1 MTGAEHVAHAEPLIR
16 KWIEL
21 RARFGFSEWL
31 SNVYFG
37 EDMKG
42 LLLLADRADDPEVAT
57 LAAMALDMGFV
68 EVAGHT
74 QAGAF
79 GATHGRSYMK
89 NKMTAL
95 DEDTFSLMK
104 MVADD
109 TDYDYQAVDDGIL
122 LATAQRYRPPEVVRR
137 IARSDGTAVVRQRQS
152 LPLDPTAPVAPDPV
166 APYGFDYDDPDDL
179 MVWWGIGSQFAWQVL
194 PLTLSTIDEY
204 SLWETALFQRAAS
217 LRPAAESGEI
227 EELQHLT
234 QGLAYQLNAPLLSQ
248 ANTYTWRSPGAMLST
263 SQCWRPGQRS
273 EQNHVWQATLDA
285 NAQVFATHPAEPVPD
300 TTDWFTNSTYWT
312 GNAASPCAMQDE
324 TVTVSIHAPQYES
337 NPAGLRDLAY
347 EPYTHAYFP
356 IEHFDE
362 VVERDGWVVGRKGD
376 GYVALW
382 SYRPTTWREYD
393 PATEPTRGMTEPFD
407 LLAEGGADNVWLT
420 EVANAADFPFDAF
433 VEAVTTAEV
442 SVERLGPDAAD
453 GFGVRYVSPS
463 RGVVEARW
471 GRSIEHDPY
480 FDVDGSSP
488 PLTDYPRW
496 DAPWTHVDFD
506 TTTYEVEESG
516 WGLLLDFV
524 TTTRRTT
531 GP

>member
-1 MTGAEHVAHAEPLIR
+1 
-16 KWIEL
+16 
-21 RARFGFSEWL
+21 
-31 SNVYFG
+31 
-37 EDMKG
+37 
-42 LLLLADRADDPEVAT
+42 
-57 LAAMALDMGFV
+57 
-68 EVAGHT
+68 
-74 QAGAF
+74 
-79 GATHGRSYMK
+79 
-89 NKMTAL
+89 
-95 DEDTFSLMK
+95 
-104 MVADD
+104 
-109 TDYDYQAVDDGIL
+109 
-122 LATAQRYRPPEVVRR
+122 
-137 IARSDGTAVVRQRQS
+137 
-152 LPLDPTAPVAPDPV
+152 
-166 APYGFDYDDPDDL
+166 
-179 MVWWGIGSQFAWQVL
+179 
-194 PLTLSTIDEY
+194 
-204 SLWETALFQRAAS
+204 
-217 LRPAAESGEI
+217 
-227 EELQHLT
+227 
-234 QGLAYQLNAPLLSQ
+234 
-248 ANTYTWRSPGAMLST
+248 
-263 SQCWRPGQRS
+263 
-273 EQNHVWQATLDA
+273 
-285 NAQVFATHPAEPVPD
+285 
-300 TTDWFTNSTYWT
+300 
-312 GNAASPCAMQDE
+312 
-324 TVTVSIHAPQYES
+324 
-337 NPAGLRDLAY
+337 LRDLAY

-516 WGLLLDFV
+516 WGLLLDFD